1 MADEEIKT
9 TKKAAKKKTAKK
21 APVAKKTAA
30 AASKKAAGKKTA
42 KKKAA
47 PKKTVAKKAVTKKA
61 VSKKVA
67 AAPRAAAKPRNP
79 VSAAERYKMI
89 QEAAYYKAERR
100 GFEPGWEAQDWAESE
115 REIDALL
122 KRQGRL

>member
-9 TKKAAKKKTAKK
+9 TKKAATKKTAKK
-21 APVAKKTAA
+21 APVVKKTAA
-30 AASKKAAGKKTA
+30 AAVGKKAASKKA
-42 KKKAA
+42 
-47 PKKTVAKKAVTKKA
+47 VAKKAVTKKA
-61 VSKKVA
+61 VTKKTA
-67 AAPRAAAKPRNP
+67 AAPRAATTSIKP

-115 REIDALL
+115 REIDDLL
-122 KRQGRL
+122 KRQGRR